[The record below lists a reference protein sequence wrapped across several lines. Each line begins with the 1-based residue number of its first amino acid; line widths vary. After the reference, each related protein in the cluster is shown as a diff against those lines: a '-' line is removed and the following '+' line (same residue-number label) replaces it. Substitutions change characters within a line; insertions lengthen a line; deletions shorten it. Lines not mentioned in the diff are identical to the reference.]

1 MKPTQPKSRSFF
13 GGAAILAASIAVAKL
28 IGALYKIPL
37 GNILDD
43 PGFAYF
49 NNAYAIYNLLLM
61 VATAGLP
68 VAMSKTISEATTLGR
83 GRQVE
88 RVFRVS
94 LHTFLALGVLSSL
107 IMLLF
112 AHPLACL
119 QGNALTA
126 PSIRA
131 LSLSCFF
138 VCAMAS
144 YRGYAQGQGNM
155 TPTGISQV
163 LEASIK
169 LLAGLALAWYLL
181 QQGLGSQYVSAGAIG
196 GVTISGLVALA
207 YLVLQHR
214 RAAAHQPPLGDS
226 PPDSTRHILK
236 TMAQIAIPITIC
248 ASVVPITTCLD
259 SIQVQNLLQSALG
272 HSPEASSALY
282 GSFQKAVTIYNLPSA
297 LMVAL
302 TSSIVPAVS
311 ACLSREDSRGAGQI
325 AESALRVG
333 ALLAMPAGVGLALLS
348 GPIIR
353 MLFPNTNQEVA
364 SASLLVLGVAS
375 IFVCIQLLCSAILQ
389 AHGQVLLPVFQVA
402 LGSAAK
408 LAVNYT
414 LVQRPEL
421 GVKGAPVGTLV
432 CFAVI
437 ALLQLAS
444 IRRLT
449 QHPPSYRRVFWKPAL
464 AAAAMGVV
472 VWLLHPLL
480 GRFLGNTLAVLG
492 TIAVACLVYAVLV
505 VALRILSKEDLMLM
519 PKGEK
524 LAKLLR
530 LDEGK

>member
-1 MKPTQPKSRSFF
+1 
-13 GGAAILAASIAVAKL
+13 
-28 IGALYKIPL
+28 
-37 GNILDD
+37 
-43 PGFAYF
+43 
-49 NNAYAIYNLLLM
+49 
-61 VATAGLP
+61 
-68 VAMSKTISEATTLGR
+68 
-83 GRQVE
+83 
-88 RVFRVS
+88 
-94 LHTFLALGVLSSL
+94 
-107 IMLLF
+107 
-112 AHPLACL
+112 
-119 QGNALTA
+119 
-126 PSIRA
+126 
-131 LSLSCFF
+131 
-138 VCAMAS
+138 
-144 YRGYAQGQGNM
+144 
-155 TPTGISQV
+155 
-163 LEASIK
+163 
-169 LLAGLALAWYLL
+169 
-181 QQGLGSQYVSAGAIG
+181 
-196 GVTISGLVALA
+196 
-207 YLVLQHR
+207 
-214 RAAAHQPPLGDS
+214 
-226 PPDSTRHILK
+226 
-236 TMAQIAIPITIC
+236 
-248 ASVVPITTCLD
+248 
-259 SIQVQNLLQSALG
+259 
-272 HSPEASSALY
+272 
-282 GSFQKAVTIYNLPSA
+282 
-297 LMVAL
+297 MVAL

-437 ALLQLAS
+437 AVLQLAS